1 MDHNFQVIT
10 KIRLSIVGHGTIVKK
25 NRRGPLD
32 FQTKILVIFLI
43 THVEISIP
51 SWHLKLLQPIVGPG
65 IAPSGGLNK

>member
-25 NRRGPLD
+25 NRRGPPD

-51 SWHLKLLQPIVGPG
+51 S
-65 IAPSGGLNK
+65 